1 MRGNGEGWVQGAGGL
16 PTEADERDTDKE
28 SVRFFYIAKGPLAEL
43 RPQLQI
49 AFEIGHIERDTF
61 KSLDRE
67 CRQLGKTI
75 GALIKAG
82 NNMPAYSRL
91 PLASRLF

>member
-1 MRGNGEGWVQGAGGL
+1 MG
-16 PTEADERDTDKE
+16 RDGFKE
-28 SVRFFYIAKGPLAEL
+28 LAVWQQRLMSAILIRSRLDFSIAKGPLAEL

-67 CRQLGKTI
+67 CRQLGKMI